1 MVIGTFQDPNYYQEK
16 KEGSIPLWIDTNKLS
31 SHTNAIPMS
40 SEITIVSTP
49 YIPGHKIIRNIGFT
63 WGLIVRSRGLGGN
76 IVAGLRTIM
85 GGEIHE
91 YTQLL
96 NESRSH
102 ALERMKEH
110 ARDMGANAVIGV
122 AFDSSEIGQ
131 SMTEVLAYGT
141 AVLIEPD
148 TEESKPVRL
157 S

>member
-1 MVIGTFQDPNYYQEK
+1 MNSNIIV
-16 KEGSIPLWIDTNKLS
+16 
-31 SHTNAIPMS
+31 
-40 SEITIVSTP
+40 VSTP
-49 YIPGHKIIRNIGFT
+49 YLSGYKITKNFGIT
-63 WGLIVRSRGLGGN
+63 WGLIVRSRGIGGN
-76 IVAGLRTIM
+76 IVAGLRTIF

-96 NESRSH
+96 NESRAH

-110 ARDMGANAVIGV
+110 ARELGANAVISV

-141 AVLIEPD
+141 AVFIEPNNL
-148 TEESKPVRL
+148 EPHPVQL

>member
-1 MVIGTFQDPNYYQEK
+1 MESDI
-16 KEGSIPLWIDTNKLS
+16 I
-31 SHTNAIPMS
+31 
-40 SEITIVSTP
+40 IVSTP
-49 YIPGHKIIRNIGFT
+49 YVSGYKITKNVGFT
-63 WGLIVRSRGLGGN
+63 WGLIVRSRGIGGN
-76 IVAGLRTIM
+76 IVAGLRTIF

-102 ALERMKEH
+102 ALERMKDH
-110 ARDMGANAVIGV
+110 ARALGANAVISV

-141 AVLIEPD
+141 AVIIEPE
-148 TEESKPVRL
+148 TQVSNPVHL

>member
-1 MVIGTFQDPNYYQEK
+1 
-16 KEGSIPLWIDTNKLS
+16 
-31 SHTNAIPMS
+31 MS
-40 SEITIVSTP
+40 SDIIVVSTP
-49 YIPGHKIIRNIGFT
+49 YVPRYKILKNIGFT
-63 WGLIVRSRGLGGN
+63 WGLIVRSRGIGGN
-76 IVAGLRTIM
+76 IVAGLRTIL
-85 GGEIHE
+85 GGEILE

-102 ALERMKEH
+102 ALERMKDH

-141 AVLIEPD
+141 AVIVEPEQ
-148 TEESKPVRL
+148 EEVKPVRL